1 MSTINGRLEVT
12 PGKHKIDW
20 DLPEAILDYVVE
32 NFEKYIKDKAIKK
45 PILHI
50 KLIPSNIGG
59 FLKMGA
65 KKD

>member
-45 PILHI
+45 PKLHI
-50 KLIPSNIGG
+50 NLISSNIGG
-59 FLKMGA
+59 FLKMDG